1 MEKSN
6 DTQKDTQKALPLNR
20 QCRDCQV
27 DIEVSEERAE
37 KYETFLCDKCKEKHR
52 VGKLVNRMQKIL
64 PRKFWDIKTDK
75 SLDMY
80 KDKLCS
86 LFIHGKAGVGKTV
99 LACSLAK
106 LYIRQGYEVKFIS
119 YPAFIM
125 DLQGMF
131 RGDKDVYGYAK
142 EIAWYPED
150 ADTSL
155 KPLYMREFG
164 APEREWKKDGILI
177 IDDLGAVK
185 LTEFVRQITYYIIN
199 EREMKMLPTII
210 TSNFDLNEIDN
221 MIDPRV
227 SSRISGMCEIKK
239 LDGKDRRLKT

>member
-1 MEKSN
+1 MK
-6 DTQKDTQKALPLNR
+6 TK
-20 QCRDCQV
+20 CRDCKA
-27 DIEVSEERAE
+27 DIEVSQERAD
-37 KYETFLCDKCKEKHR
+37 KFDSFLCDKCKEKHR
-52 VGKLVNRMQKIL
+52 VNDLVKRMQKIL
-64 PRKFWDIKTDK
+64 PRKFWDIKTEK
-75 SLDMY
+75 SLDRY
-80 KDKLCS
+80 KDRLCS

-142 EIAWYPED
+142 EIARYPEKIE
-150 ADTSL
+150 SG
-155 KPLYMREFG
+155 MREFG
-164 APEREWKKDGILI
+164 AIESSWKKQGVLI

-185 LTEFVRQITYYIIN
+185 LTDFVKNITYYIIN
-199 EREMKMLPTII
+199 EREMRILPTII
-210 TSNFDLNEIDN
+210 TSNFDLNEIDK

-227 SSRISGMCEIKK
+227 SSRISGICEIKK
-239 LDGKDRRLKT
+239 LDGKDRRK

>member
-1 MEKSN
+1 MK
-6 DTQKDTQKALPLNR
+6 TK
-20 QCRDCQV
+20 CRDCKV
-27 DIEVSEERAE
+27 DIEVSQERAD
-37 KYETFLCDKCKEKHR
+37 KFDSFLCDKCKEKHR
-52 VGKLVNRMQKIL
+52 VNDLVKRMQKIL
-64 PRKFWDIKTDK
+64 PRKFWDIETEK
-75 SLDMY
+75 SLDRY

-142 EIAWYPED
+142 EIARYPEKIESIS
-150 ADTSL
+150 A
-155 KPLYMREFG
+155 YVE
-164 APEREWKKDGILI
+164 PERKGVLI

-185 LTEFVRQITYYIIN
+185 LTDFVKNITYYIIN
-199 EREMKMLPTII
+199 EREMRMLPTII
-210 TSNFDLNEIDN
+210 TSNFDLNEIDK

-239 LDGKDRRLKT
+239 LDGKDRRK

>member
-1 MEKSN
+1 MK
-6 DTQKDTQKALPLNR
+6 TK
-20 QCRDCQV
+20 CRDCKV
-27 DIEVSEERAE
+27 DIEVSQERAD
-37 KYETFLCDKCKEKHR
+37 KFDSFLCDKCKEKHR
-52 VGKLVNRMQKIL
+52 VNDLVKRMQKIL
-64 PRKFWDIKTDK
+64 PRKFWDIETEK
-75 SLDMY
+75 SLDRY

-142 EIAWYPED
+142 EISRYPEKIE
-150 ADTSL
+150 SG
-155 KPLYMREFG
+155 MREFG
-164 APEREWKKDGILI
+164 AIEGSWKKQGVLI

-185 LTEFVRQITYYIIN
+185 LTDFVKNITYYIIN
-199 EREMKMLPTII
+199 EREMRMLPTII
-210 TSNFDLNEIDN
+210 TSNFDLNEIDK

-227 SSRISGMCEIKK
+227 SSRISGICEIKK
-239 LDGKDRRLKT
+239 IDGKDRRK

>member
-1 MEKSN
+1 MK
-6 DTQKDTQKALPLNR
+6 TK
-20 QCRDCQV
+20 CRDCQA
-27 DIEVSEERAE
+27 DIEVSQERAD

-52 VGKLVNRMQKIL
+52 VNDLVKRMQKIL
-64 PRKFWDIKTDK
+64 PRKFWDIKTEK

-142 EIAWYPED
+142 EIAWYPEKEE
-150 ADTSL
+150 SG
-155 KPLYMREFG
+155 MREFG
-164 APEREWKKDGILI
+164 ARESSWKKQGVLI

-185 LTEFVRQITYYIIN
+185 LTDFVKNITYYIIN
-199 EREMKMLPTII
+199 EREMRMLPTII

-239 LDGKDRRLKT
+239 LDGKDRRLKTT

>member
-1 MEKSN
+1 MK
-6 DTQKDTQKALPLNR
+6 TK
-20 QCRDCQV
+20 CRDCKA
-27 DIEVSEERAE
+27 DIEVSQERAD
-37 KYETFLCDKCKEKHR
+37 KFETFLCDKCKEKHR
-52 VGKLVNRMQKIL
+52 VNDLVKRMQKIL
-64 PRKFWDIKTDK
+64 PRKFWDIETEK
-75 SLDMY
+75 SLDRY

-142 EIAWYPED
+142 KIARYPEKIESNL
-150 ADTSL
+150 A
-155 KPLYMREFG
+155 YVE
-164 APEREWKKDGILI
+164 PERKGVLI

-185 LTEFVRQITYYIIN
+185 LTDFVKNITYYIIN
-199 EREMKMLPTII
+199 EREMRMLPTII
-210 TSNFDLNEIDN
+210 TSNFDLNEIDK

-227 SSRISGMCEIKK
+227 SSRISGMCEVKK
-239 LDGKDRRLKT
+239 IDGKDRRK